1 MKQIEQIK
9 ELKNWIQQNI
19 KISFKKNS
27 VEQMIM
33 LANKMS
39 SYTIDIWFD
48 IIASEKIVKNLLWN
62 VTSLYLAGKIS
73 WIQESKTIFP
83 ILELYADM
91 MGISLEL
98 KDNYKKKATKSLTRE
113 EETELGYRILNGD
126 KKAEQELVL
135 YHLSLVTFIAKRY
148 YSDQLSKEDLIQEGY
163 TGLIMAAQK
172 FDVKKGYRF
181 SSYAVWWIQK
191 TIGIAVK
198 AKDKTI
204 RLPKHLFDLQKEVTR
219 AREELIQITQH
230 EPTLEE
236 IAKYLNV
243 SSKKLRQ
250 MEQAKTVRSLEESI
264 SYDKDT
270 TWLETVPDTDL
281 IPLEQQIIQTIQIES
296 IQESLAVLKEIE
308 KKVIFYRYG
317 FADGV
322 ERTYEEVGKILG
334 YTRQRIQQIEAKAL
348 KKIRNMKQFKQP
360 EQFESAV
367 IQNKNEIAE
376 KILIPPLN
384 ELLKE
389 YAQQEIEETLSIL
402 TEVHQRCL
410 EIYHGNYEALIIE
423 SESLYLELEQTL
435 IPRIKSLLEYRRHN
449 KIKILK

>member
-1 MKQIEQIK
+1 
-9 ELKNWIQQNI
+9 
-19 KISFKKNS
+19 
-27 VEQMIM
+27 
-33 LANKMS
+33 
-39 SYTIDIWFD
+39 
-48 IIASEKIVKNLLWN
+48 
-62 VTSLYLAGKIS
+62 
-73 WIQESKTIFP
+73 
-83 ILELYADM
+83 
-91 MGISLEL
+91 
-98 KDNYKKKATKSLTRE
+98 
-113 EETELGYRILNGD
+113 
-126 KKAEQELVL
+126 
-135 YHLSLVTFIAKRY
+135 
-148 YSDQLSKEDLIQEGY
+148 
-163 TGLIMAAQK
+163 
-172 FDVKKGYRF
+172 
-181 SSYAVWWIQK
+181 
-191 TIGIAVK
+191 
-198 AKDKTI
+198 
-204 RLPKHLFDLQKEVTR
+204 
-219 AREELIQITQH
+219 
-230 EPTLEE
+230 
-236 IAKYLNV
+236 
-243 SSKKLRQ
+243 
-250 MEQAKTVRSLEESI
+250 MEQAKTVSSLEEPL
-264 SYDKDT
+264 SYKKDT

-281 IPLEQQIIQTIQIES
+281 VPLEQQIIQTIQIEN
-296 IQESLAVLKEIE
+296 IQESLSVLKEIE

-348 KKIRNMKQFKQP
+348 KKIRNTKQFKQP

-376 KILIPPLN
+376 KILIPPLY

>member
-39 SYTIDIWFD
+39 SYTVDIWFD

-73 WIQESKTIFP
+73 WIQESKTIYP

-98 KDNYKKKATKSLTRE
+98 KDNYKKKATKSLTKE
-113 EETELGYRILNGD
+113 EETELGYRILKGD

-135 YHLSLVTFIAKRY
+135 YNLPLVTFIAKRY

-191 TIGIAVK
+191 KIGIAVK
-198 AKDKTI
+198 TKAKTI
-204 RLPKHLFDLQKEVTR
+204 RLPRHLFDLQKEVTR
-219 AREELIQITQH
+219 AREELIQI
-230 EPTLEE
+230 
-236 IAKYLNV
+236 I
-243 SSKKLRQ
+243 
-250 MEQAKTVRSLEESI
+250 
-264 SYDKDT
+264 
-270 TWLETVPDTDL
+270 
-281 IPLEQQIIQTIQIES
+281 
-296 IQESLAVLKEIE
+296 
-308 KKVIFYRYG
+308 
-317 FADGV
+317 
-322 ERTYEEVGKILG
+322 
-334 YTRQRIQQIEAKAL
+334 
-348 KKIRNMKQFKQP
+348 
-360 EQFESAV
+360 
-367 IQNKNEIAE
+367 
-376 KILIPPLN
+376 
-384 ELLKE
+384 
-389 YAQQEIEETLSIL
+389 
-402 TEVHQRCL
+402 
-410 EIYHGNYEALIIE
+410 
-423 SESLYLELEQTL
+423 
-435 IPRIKSLLEYRRHN
+435 
-449 KIKILK
+449 